1 MKNTFS
7 FKIFTIPVI
16 LFFFAV
22 PSYAQ
27 DTAGGHRGGITALIH
42 KGNEVISSGDDG
54 FIVIW
59 DINQRISSR
68 RFQLTTDKIEAIVSH
83 PQNDNIC
90 IVEAAGP
97 NNYRISAWNY
107 TLKQKLFSVHST
119 EPVTY
124 INYSARGSFIIAA
137 GLNGRRLTLLDSE
150 TGRIISIPDIPS
162 GSIAFAATGRTERN
176 MLLYQA
182 EHESDLLFEPSFNRS
197 LRGGQILYL
206 DLDSGSVTSHF
217 RAPGN
222 LLNPV
227 IFGNNSFIAG
237 INSGGLL
244 LVDAVSGAIL
254 DSNINI
260 GRDALLYSSNN
271 ELYCLS
277 RKGTETI
284 LYRFSVS
291 ADRKFVIQQELPL
304 SFNAETGFVTS
315 FAFNESAV
323 FAASTQGSLLLLGPR
338 NTILPMAHNFQ
349 TRITEIAAGQN
360 SIAILTED
368 GDLSFIPLN
377 YRLLE
382 RTANITL
389 VKKEGYTRLTHIPSP
404 AADIRS
410 GRNQLDQSLT
420 DQFILWQSANTRYN
434 AQIIASDDP
443 ASFSV
448 FPAGRFPLRAISS
461 LNDRTNNRMFILD
474 TAGNLSLYNSQ
485 NISAKADFTFSSP
498 GAVDGAFIDNES
510 LILCRN
516 AINNN
521 SPFLYINLRTGETV
535 PVSYGVEAA
544 LTVTAAESGKVYAE
558 TIERDGDRFI
568 TAVIELSPALKNAR
582 TGFPARIFEYQGEA
596 AFLSIAESAGR
607 TAIACGSEG
616 AFFITNE
623 TTDRQRIDRQR
634 IYFERTN
641 ALPVKLLGCDGFF
654 ISLDSEGNIAW
665 HDNRNGKVLAV
676 FSLYADQWILQ
687 SARKTSGGLLRQ
699 QTR

>member
-7 FKIFTIPVI
+7 FKLFTALIAIFFSAI
-16 LFFFAV
+16 

-27 DTAGGHRGGITALIH
+27 NIDIAGGHRGGITALIH

-59 DINQRISSR
+59 DINQRISLQ
-68 RFQLTTDKIEAIVSH
+68 RFQLTTDKIEAAIPH

-119 EPVTY
+119 EPVTF
-124 INYSARGSFIIAA
+124 INYSARGSFIIVA
-137 GLNGRRLTLLDSE
+137 GLNGRELTLLDSE
-150 TGRIISIPDIPS
+150 TGRIIDIPDIPS
-162 GSIAFAATGRTERN
+162 GSIAFAATGRAERN
-176 MLLYQA
+176 ILLYQA
-182 EHESDLLFEPSFNRS
+182 EYEDDLLFEPSFTRS
-197 LRGGQILYL
+197 LHEGQILYL
-206 DLDSGSVTSHF
+206 NLDSGSVTGHF
-217 RAPGN
+217 QAPGDM
-222 LLNPV
+222 LNPV

-244 LVDAVSGAIL
+244 LVDAASGAIL
-254 DSNINI
+254 DSIENI
-260 GRDALLYSSNN
+260 GKDALLYPSNN

-284 LYRFSVS
+284 LYRFSVGT
-291 ADRKFVIQQELPL
+291 DRKFVRQQELPL
-304 SFNAETGFVTS
+304 SFDAATGPVTS
-315 FAFNESAV
+315 FAFNGSAV
-323 FAASTQGSLLLLGPR
+323 FASSGQGGLFLLGSR
-338 NTILPMAHNFQ
+338 NIILPMAHNFQ

-368 GDLSFIPLN
+368 GDLSFIPLD

-389 VKKEGYTRLTHIPSP
+389 VKKEGYTRITPLPP
-404 AADIRS
+404 AADTRS
-410 GRNQLDQSLT
+410 GKE
-420 DQFILWQSANTRYN
+420 QFILWQSANTRYN
-434 AQIIASDDP
+434 AQIIASDEP
-443 ASFSV
+443 ASFTS
-448 FPAGRFPLRAISS
+448 FPTGRFPLRAISS
-461 LNDRTNNRMFILD
+461 SNNRLLVLD

-485 NISAKADFTFSSP
+485 NISSKADFTSSSP
-498 GAVDGAFIDNES
+498 GAVDAAFINDEY

-521 SPFLYINLRTGETV
+521 SPFLYLNFRTGETV
-535 PVSYGVEAA
+535 PVFYGAEAA
-544 LTVTAAESGKVYAE
+544 LTVTALESGNVYAE
-558 TIERDGDRFI
+558 TIERNGNRFT
-568 TAVIELSPALKNAR
+568 TAVIELSSVLKNTR
-582 TGFPARIFEYQGEA
+582 TGSPARIFEYHGEA
-596 AFLSIAESAGR
+596 AYLSVAESAGR

-616 AFFITNE
+616 AFFITNR
-623 TTDRQRIDRQR
+623 TLDRQK

-641 ALPVKLLGCDGFF
+641 ALPVKLLGCNGFF
-654 ISLDSEGNIAW
+654 ISLDGEGNIAW
-665 HDNRNGKVLAV
+665 HDNRNGKLLAV

-687 SARKTSGGLLRQ
+687 NARKTSGGLLRQ

>member
-7 FKIFTIPVI
+7 FKLFTALIVIFLLV
-16 LFFFAV
+16 V
-22 PSYAQ
+22 PLYAQ
-27 DTAGGHRGGITALIH
+27 DIAGGHRGGITALIH

-59 DINQRISSR
+59 DINQRISLQ

-119 EPVTY
+119 EPVTF
-124 INYSARGSFIIAA
+124 INYSARGSFIIVA
-137 GLNGRRLTLLDSE
+137 GLNGRQLTLLDSE
-150 TGRIISIPDIPS
+150 TGRIIGIPDVPS
-162 GSIAFAATGRTERN
+162 GSIAFAATGRAERN
-176 MLLYQA
+176 ILLYQA
-182 EHESDLLFEPSFNRS
+182 EHENDLLFEPSFTRS
-197 LRGGQILYL
+197 LHEGQILYL
-206 DLDSGSVTSHF
+206 NLDSGSVTGHF
-217 RAPGN
+217 QAPGDM
-222 LLNPV
+222 LNPV
-227 IFGNNSFIAG
+227 IFGNNSFLAG

-244 LVDAVSGAIL
+244 LVDAASGAIL
-254 DSNINI
+254 DSIENI
-260 GRDALLYSSNN
+260 GKDALLYPSNN

-284 LYRFSVS
+284 LYRFSVG
-291 ADRKFVIQQELPL
+291 ADRKFVRQQELPL
-304 SFNAETGFVTS
+304 SFDTGTGSVTS
-315 FAFNESAV
+315 FAFNGSAV
-323 FAASTQGSLLLLGPR
+323 FASSGQGNIFLLGPR

-368 GDLSFIPLN
+368 GNLSFIPLN

-389 VKKEGYTRLTHIPSP
+389 VKKEGYTRITPLSP

-410 GRNQLDQSLT
+410 GGKDQFNDRSRS
-420 DQFILWQSANTRYN
+420 DHSRSIEQFILWQSANTRYN
-434 AQIIASDDP
+434 AQIIASDEP
-443 ASFSV
+443 SVFSS
-448 FPAGRFPLRAISS
+448 FPAGRFPLRAVSS
-461 LNDRTNNRMFILD
+461 SNNRILVLD

-485 NISAKADFTFSSP
+485 NISSKADFTSSSP
-498 GAVDGAFIDNES
+498 GAVDAAFINDEY

-521 SPFLYINLRTGETV
+521 SPFLYLNFRTGETV
-535 PVSYGVEAA
+535 PVFYGVEAA
-544 LTVTAAESGKVYAE
+544 LTVTALESGNVYAE
-558 TIERDGDRFI
+558 TIERNGNRF
-568 TAVIELSPALKNAR
+568 TTSVIELSSALKNTR
-582 TGFPARIFEYQGEA
+582 TGSPAKIFEYQGEA
-596 AFLSIAESAGR
+596 AYLSVAESAGR

-616 AFFITNE
+616 AFFIANRTLE
-623 TTDRQRIDRQR
+623 RQR

-665 HDNRNGKVLAV
+665 HDNKNGKILAV

-687 SARKTSGGLLRQ
+687 SAKKISGGLLRQ

>member
-7 FKIFTIPVI
+7 LKFFTIPVI

-68 RFQLTTDKIEAIVSH
+68 RFQLTTDKIETIVSH

-90 IVEAAGP
+90 IVEAGGP

-137 GLNGRRLTLLDSE
+137 GLNGRQLTLLDSE
-150 TGRIISIPDIPS
+150 TGRIIGIPDIPS

-182 EHESDLLFEPSFNRS
+182 EHENDLLFEPSFNRS

-244 LVDAVSGAIL
+244 LVDAISGAIF
-254 DSNINI
+254 DSIENI

-284 LYRFSVS
+284 LYRFSVGT
-291 ADRKFVIQQELPL
+291 DRKFVIQHEMPL
-304 SFNAETGFVTS
+304 SFDTGMGIVTS
-315 FAFNESAV
+315 FAFNGSAV
-323 FAASTQGSLLLLGPR
+323 FAASTQGNLLLLGPQ

-368 GDLSFIPLN
+368 GDFSFIPLN

-389 VKKEGYTRLTHIPSP
+389 VKKEGYTRIISLPP
-404 AADIRS
+404 AEDTRS
-410 GRNQLDQSLT
+410 GKDQLIDQPT

-434 AQIIASDDP
+434 AQIVASDKPDVFT
-443 ASFSV
+443 FSS
-448 FPAGRFPLRAISS
+448 AGRFPLRAISS
-461 LNDRTNNRMFILD
+461 LNNRLLFLD

-485 NISAKADFTFSSP
+485 NISARADFTSSSP
-498 GAVDGAFIDNES
+498 GAVDAAFINSEY

-521 SPFLYINLRTGETV
+521 SPFLYINFRTGETV

-544 LTVTAAESGKVYAE
+544 LTVTAVESGKVYAE

-568 TAVIELSPALKNAR
+568 TAVIELSPALIKNTR
-582 TGFPARIFEYQGEA
+582 TGYPARIFEYQGEA
-596 AFLSIAESAGR
+596 AYFSIAESAGR
-607 TAIACGSEG
+607 TAITCGSEG
-616 AFFITNE
+616 AFLIMNE
-623 TTDRQRIDRQR
+623 TTDRQK
-634 IYFERTN
+634 IYFERTS

-665 HDNRNGKVLAV
+665 HDNKNGKVLAV

-687 SARKTSGGLLRQ
+687 NARKTSGRLLRQ